1 MNNEYWTNE
10 RKADYL
16 KLLKA
21 RKKRAEYI
29 KAYMA
34 RKRAAGQ
41 IKHWR
46 LYQKEKEAINY
57 DKTKMPRKEVRTTR

>member
-1 MNNEYWTNE
+1 
-10 RKADYL
+10 L